1 MENALATAQAL
12 FHEHGYDAL
21 GVAAITQALGI
32 NPPSFYA
39 AFGSKAGL
47 FERIIERYSLSALPM
62 DALLAPGR
70 DPAEALTALLETA
83 AQVYTD
89 DPAAR
94 GCLVLEAA
102 RSDGEPVSRT
112 LARRSKENSRQRI
125 HDFVAR
131 THPRAADAVA
141 DYAATAMSGLSASA
155 REGWDGTRLTRVA
168 RAASGAFAALLGTNS
183 VG

>member
-39 AFGSKAGL
+39 AFDSKAEL
-47 FERIIERYSLSALPM
+47 FERVVERYSCSALPM

-70 DPAEALTALLETA
+70 DPAEALAALLETA
-83 AQVYTD
+83 AQIYTH

-102 RSDGEPVSRT
+102 RSDGEAASRGT
-112 LARRSKENSRQRI
+112 ALRAKQASRERI
-125 HDFVAR
+125 RDFVAQ
-131 THPRAADAVA
+131 THPAAVDAVA
-141 DYAATAMSGLSASA
+141 DYTVTAMSGLSAGA
-155 REGWDGTRLTRVA
+155 REGWDSIRLTRVA
-168 RAASGAFAALLGTNS
+168 RAASVAFAALL
-183 VG
+183 VAE